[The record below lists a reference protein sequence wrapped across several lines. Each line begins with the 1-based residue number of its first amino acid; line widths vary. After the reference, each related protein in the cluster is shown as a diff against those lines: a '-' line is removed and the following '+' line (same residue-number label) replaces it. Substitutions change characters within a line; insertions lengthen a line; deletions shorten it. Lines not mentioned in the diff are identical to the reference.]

1 MLFLA
6 NRSFWGVPLGEIWQV
21 LSLSFP
27 LYQSA
32 GNPALYFLGVVSI
45 SEEQQIIQALN
56 NILRVTGKIGVY
68 LLKRALKAVLAK
80 VLLALAPYWI
90 ALLTVIFFF
99 GFVYFSVIMLPKYI
113 AQASNSP
120 GIVYNWGK
128 GDIWTIDKD
137 IQLIDKYKELDSNWL
152 NRYRSFDTLA
162 YQKPDSVGGSNPN
175 KNATV
180 SDIWGEYMGSTR
192 IDPISQSEGSKY
204 DGIFQKAASKYGL
217 DVRLL
222 KALAW
227 AESSFN
233 PRAVSSQ
240 KCMGLM
246 QLSPDKI
253 KEYGIKDPFNPEEN
267 VDGGARYL
275 KYLLDTF
282 KNIELA
288 VAAYNA
294 GPNAVSEALSAAAL
308 VYPAGPVVSVM
319 FALVE
324 LGRLYPETQA
334 HVRKV
339 MMAYA
344 GSAVILRPESGSNI
358 VAERDQ
364 ARPYSVPWVLMASL
378 DRVLGDPIV
387 HGKHGLE
394 TMGKGRIPRPEAHFN
409 ELEPKLKWK
418 DFELYYYRKWIEVY
432 YEKGSDGKPVR
443 KTRTC
448 TEEYRH
454 NVKLLTFADTYEA
467 KYTHNWSEKGKTI
480 ERGRE
485 AEVREGVDYTK
496 VIVPELIDVQ
506 REGPYYERLRKILA
520 ARGLTRD
527 SELELV
533 LRIAMNMD
541 DNFYINANLTS
552 SLLEISEGTEGF
564 GYAGG
569 TGELDWPVRGP
580 ITSKFGQ
587 RIDPFT
593 KMPAFHSGIDIAC
606 PRGAEIRAAD
616 KGLVIFVGDN
626 SGYGKTIIINH
637 GKYRT
642 LYAHLLSYKVKP
654 GDEVEK
660 GQVIGLGDSTGKS
673 TGNHLHFEVRTGEGK
688 TGMIDPLKILP

>member
-1 MLFLA
+1 M
-6 NRSFWGVPLGEIWQV
+6 
-21 LSLSFP
+21 
-27 LYQSA
+27 
-32 GNPALYFLGVVSI
+32 GVVSI

-56 NILRVTGKIGVY
+56 NVFRVTGKIGGY
-68 LLKRALKAVLAK
+68 LLKRTLKAVLAK
-80 VLLALAPYWI
+80 VLLVLAPFWI
-90 ALLTVIFFF
+90 ALLAVFLFF
-99 GFVYFSVIMLPKYI
+99 GFVYFSIIMLPKYI
-113 AQASNSP
+113 AQASSSP

-128 GDIWTIDKD
+128 GDVWTIDKD
-137 IQLIDKYKELDSNWL
+137 IQLIDRYKELDSNWL

-162 YQKPDSVGGSNPN
+162 YQKPDSIGGSDPN

-180 SDIWGEYMGSTR
+180 SDIWGDFMGSARTN
-192 IDPISQSEGSKY
+192 PLGQSSKY
-204 DGIFQKAASKYGL
+204 DGIFQRAASKYGL
-217 DVRLL
+217 DVKLL

-240 KCMGLM
+240 HCLGLM

-275 KYLLDTF
+275 KQLLDDF
-282 KNIELA
+282 KNTELA

-294 GPNAVSEALSAAAL
+294 GPNAVIEFGGI
-308 VYPAGPVVSVM
+308 PP
-319 FALVE
+319 
-324 LGRLYPETQA
+324 YPETQA
-334 HVRKV
+334 HVKKV

-344 GSAVILRPESGSNI
+344 GSAVSLRPESGSNI
-358 VAERDQ
+358 VAEQDQ
-364 ARPYSVPWVLMASL
+364 VRPHSVPWALLASL

-394 TMGKGRIPRPEAHFN
+394 TEGKGRIPQPEAHFK

-418 DFELYYYRKWIEVY
+418 DFQLYYYHKWVEVY

-448 TEEYRH
+448 TEKYRH

-467 KYTHNWSEKGKTI
+467 RYTYNWGEKVI

-485 AEVREGVDYTK
+485 EEVREGSSYTK
-496 VIVPELIDVQ
+496 IVVPELIDVQ
-506 REGPYYERLRKILA
+506 KEGPYYERLRNILA

-552 SLLEISEGTEGF
+552 SLLEIAGGTEGF
-564 GYAGG
+564 NYAGG

-593 KMPAFHSGIDIAC
+593 RMPAFHSGIDIAC

-688 TGMIDPLKILP
+688 TGIIDPLKILS